1 MNPAV
6 ESERMPLPQAKLPRL
21 TLGSAHAG
29 REEAANPPTYPAG
42 LTVALLASDW
52 FAFVN
57 EFHRQED
64 EALAGGRY
72 ESILDEHRFVL
83 SALIKD
89 GEQLVLAAKQSGIKQ
104 EARFTL
110 QDLEST
116 VESLHV
122 VFHAQH
128 RNGNSR
134 AEKDQINKLFDVK
147 RPGN

>member
-1 MNPAV
+1 MNPAL
-6 ESERMPLPQAKLPRL
+6 ESESTPLPQATMPRL
-21 TLGSAHAG
+21 TLGQAHPG
-29 REEAANPPTYPAG
+29 RETPTNSPNDSKVPG
-42 LTVALLASDW
+42 VALSASDW
-52 FAFVN
+52 FVFVDDV
-57 EFHRQED
+57 HGQGG
-64 EALAGGRY
+64 EALAGGGY

-89 GEQLVLAAKQSGIKQ
+89 GEQLVLAAKQDGI
-104 EARFTL
+104 EPRNSFTL
-110 QDLEST
+110 LDLEAT

-147 RPGN
+147 TPGH